1 MGISDSLGIN
11 SIAIRLISCC
21 FVIVTRGDL
30 REEFSM
36 ADDAFALSPISAR
49 ASLPS
54 EEDYA
59 AIAEAF
65 METSRGRWFL
75 TEYAKRNRN
84 ADTRMVLDAVARIEQ
99 GLAAQKEESL
109 QKETN
114 LHREE
119 NLHKETLEAHQQQAA
134 DAEAAATAARNNLND
149 TLVAMRGAVEAAQ
162 QSAAEAL
169 DNLALEARLAPV
181 RKGARVLRE
190 IAWRLREIG
199 NDGRICDLIDS
210 QVAVIEAGAE
220 QITSYDAKAA
230 LGAAFAALEGRLSEF
245 GGDGHTPVPAVDPE
259 ATAPSPAFQGMP
271 PAEIAEAVVATA
283 FVQQA
288 REAFAAS
295 PAEPAVDTS
304 AQAANAAPV
313 AEFPVAAVQ
322 AQETKSRLAEAQY
335 EEIKNAQVQEA
346 KAPAVEAL
354 DADTNDEALLDMI
367 AMEMG
372 APDPISDAE
381 IAAAAAE
388 QASLH
393 SHLRTNLVQ
402 PAPVEPAM
410 APEPVAVPVPP
421 VPKAVQPPPPRAI
434 EPAPAPAPSPEPAPA
449 APAGV
454 SLGSTIIASGML
466 RKPANPANDPLAP
479 IRRMSQAEKIAFF
492 S

>member
-11 SIAIRLISCC
+11 SIAIRSISCC

-109 QKETN
+109 QKEAN
-114 LHREE
+114 LHRED
-119 NLHKETLEAHQQQAA
+119 NLLQESLAAHQQQAA
-134 DAEAAATAARNNLND
+134 DAEAAATAAQNHLND
-149 TLVAMRGAVEAAQ
+149 ALAAMRGAVEAAQ

-220 QITSYDAKAA
+220 QITSNDAKAA
-230 LGAAFAALEGRLSEF
+230 LVAAFAALEGRLSEF
-245 GGDGHTPVPAVDPE
+245 GGDGHASARAADTKA
-259 ATAPSPAFQGMP
+259 AAPSPAPQERPLAKF
-271 PAEIAEAVVATA
+271 AETVAATA
-283 FVQQA
+283 F
-288 REAFAAS
+288 
-295 PAEPAVDTS
+295 S
-304 AQAANAAPV
+304 AQAAEAFSAAPAEDV
-313 AEFPVAAVQ
+313 PAPAAKAAPAAEHTSAAAQTRKVEARHAEF
-322 AQETKSRLAEAQY
+322 
-335 EEIKNAQVQEA
+335 QEA
-346 KAPAVEAL
+346 KVQDATADDAEAL
-354 DADTNDEALLDMI
+354 DTDAQDTDAQDEALLDMV

-372 APDPISDAE
+372 APDPISDEE

-388 QASLH
+388 QASLQ
-393 SHLRTNLVQ
+393 SPTRTNLAQ

-421 VPKAVQPPPPRAI
+421 IPQAVQPPPTRAI
-434 EPAPAPAPSPEPAPA
+434 EPAPATASVALPEPA
-449 APAGV
+449 APTEV
-454 SLGSTIIASGML
+454 SLGATIIASGML
-466 RKPANPANDPLAP
+466 RKPVNPANDPLAP